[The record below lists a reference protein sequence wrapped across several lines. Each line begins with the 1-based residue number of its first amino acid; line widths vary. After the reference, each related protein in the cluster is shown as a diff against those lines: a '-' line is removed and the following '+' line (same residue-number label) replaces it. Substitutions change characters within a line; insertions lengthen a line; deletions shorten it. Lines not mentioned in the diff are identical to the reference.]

1 MKQAGTYER
10 LIDRVTQLIY
20 EADPSLMDRYGEKGV
35 QKCKDDNAHHMRHLE
50 TALELGDSRVFSD
63 YAVWLNGILNT
74 YGMRTRTLTDNF
86 RYLQQSL
93 STVDELDEPTKR
105 AFGQYLTDAINRLE
119 ADQD

>member
-1 MKQAGTYER
+1 
-10 LIDRVTQLIY
+10 
-20 EADPSLMDRYGEKGV
+20 MDRYGEKRV
-35 QKCKDDNAHHMRHLE
+35 QKCKDDNAMRHLE
-50 TALELGDSRVFSD
+50 TALELDDSRVFSD
-63 YAVWLNGILNT
+63 YAVWLNGILNN
-74 YGMRTRTLTDNF
+74 YGMETRMLTDNF